1 MRNLYKIGRVV
12 INIMGIVGL
21 WFGISFCTEACSIPE
36 ISVEYAGIINV
47 MEEKSSPKNI
57 NKKLK
62 SNGLKIRSSDNEVF
76 MREENEINIHVRVN
90 HFQLDQDEDEK
101 DIEEKRELEKK
112 KSKEHNIGENET
124 EFNNFGDIEVAG
136 ETEENESEEE
146 EDNFDPENLR
156 IELYRIQYDNEG
168 AEKKKLIEERRLER
182 EEVTEDS
189 LQEEFSC
196 SIQNLMEGHYKVLI
210 RYEGEGQTEG
220 FLSAEEDEETA
231 ACMKDGYYESPI
243 CTVDMKK
250 PVITEVSCN
259 QNAIRRKGK
268 RQYFREAPKIII
280 KIQEENFNR
289 TNLSLEGEM
298 FYADGTIMREQ
309 WKEFE
314 KKIEEMHWES
324 YYKDGVRINEVSI
337 EADIEANYLLGF
349 RSTDGSGNVSNSNK
363 IEFTYDCTRPE
374 ITYTG
379 MDNINGD
386 LIFKLADT
394 GVDNP
399 IVLFRKYRFFRY
411 FSFGK
416 MIVSI
421 KVKDAISGV
430 EKIKYD
436 FVPYDKDDSG
446 KNNLSDLR
454 RTFLEKEKNRDS
466 EDIEKENLSEMVI
479 SVSPTQK
486 NFKGYLKVY
495 GQDYSG
501 NVGKVVETKGVISES
516 TQLHKKVSDISIK
529 IPKPFFTDEEKNIS
543 YYNKNISIY
552 ARFEDKQ
559 SGLYKTGLYAG
570 KDMGNSVMWDD
581 ETVAYQKE
589 QRLTLKQEDF
599 VQSAQGEP
607 LEIEGNLED
616 NAGHIDKKI
625 LDNKI
630 VIDSVRPEIKVTY
643 DNNDETMC
651 YKTSRKATIMVKEQ
665 NFDPSLVKWNIRG
678 SNEKYHIGE
687 WKLIKGV
694 HTCEVDFGE
703 EGKGYAVNIIVTDLA
718 GNKAEWK
725 DKTSFSIDKTAPKVS
740 VNLESMASGLK
751 GTAGATDLNE
761 EVQQGDFDNKIKE
774 MKYFNHKQIA
784 VFCIEDKN
792 FDESKVEYNIVAV
805 DRKRK
810 INIEGPD
817 QYIKKGDK
825 YYGRVALEREAKY
838 HIEVRCTDKA
848 GNESEMR
855 ETEDFIIDITAPK
868 LVVSGV
874 KHNEIYE
881 GDIVT
886 PKVLCKDENL
896 NKDTVKFHLYKA
908 NGNEITKK
916 EWEYGQT
923 DDIDSVQRQWD
934 NLENKRE
941 KDGIYQLFIEASDK
955 AGNKLK
961 DNFKIIFRVNRWGAK
976 FILDDAVKQ
985 NLDRHYLKE
994 APKIILREQCVK
1006 PTKSKVIILKDNE
1019 DRNKLD
1025 SEVIKQYVIADK
1037 ASSQYGWYEKLYNIE
1052 QKNFEKEGDYQ
1063 ISFQADDKE
1072 KKLRFIV
1079 DKTPPAV
1086 RIGNLEEEIY
1096 EKTEHEFTIS
1106 IMDNYAFDRLEL
1118 YIEESGGVGKTKKI
1132 DKRIIKPEDLDEN
1145 YTVSEKLNR
1154 SGKKQTIRY
1163 IAWDKAGNKI
1173 DSEENG
1179 DTRRCYVTENKSL
1192 NGYYKHNG
1200 SSEKNNKGKSINHGT
1215 NMIKTTGISLL
1226 GMSSVCAGG
1235 YMFIKRKENSIR
1247 GKELTEENTSE

>member
-1 MRNLYKIGRVV
+1 
-12 INIMGIVGL
+12 MGIVGL
-21 WFGISFCTEACSIPE
+21 WFGISFCTEASSIPE
-36 ISVEYAGIINV
+36 ISVEYKGIINV

-62 SNGLKIRSSDNEVF
+62 SNGLKITSPDNEVF

-90 HFQLDQDEDEK
+90 HFQLDQDENEK
-101 DIEEKRELEKK
+101 NIEEDRELERNESEENKT
-112 KSKEHNIGENET
+112 EENET
-124 EFNNFGDIEVAG
+124 EFNNTGDIEVTG
-136 ETEENESEEE
+136 EMEENASEEE
-146 EDNFDPENLR
+146 TDNFNPENLR

-168 AEKKKLIEERRLER
+168 AEKKKLIEERKLER
-182 EEVTEDS
+182 EKVTEDS
-189 LQEEFSC
+189 LQEEFLC

-210 RYEGEGQTEG
+210 RYEGEDQTED
-220 FLSAEEDEETA
+220 FLSAEESEETA
-231 ACMKDGYYESPI
+231 VCIRDGYYESPI
-243 CTVDMKK
+243 CTVDMET
-250 PVITEVSCN
+250 PVITEISYN
-259 QNAIRRKGK
+259 QNAVRKMGK
-268 RQYFREAPKIII
+268 RQYFREVPKIII
-280 KIQEENFNR
+280 KIQEENFNK
-289 TNLSLEGEM
+289 TNFSLEGEM
-298 FYADGTIMREQ
+298 FYADGTIMRER
-309 WKEFE
+309 WKKFE

-324 YYKDGVRINEVSI
+324 YYKDGVRINEASI

-349 RSTDGSGNVSNSNK
+349 QSTDGSGNVSNSNR

-379 MDNINGD
+379 MDNTNGD
-386 LIFKLADT
+386 LLFKVADT
-394 GVDNP
+394 GVSNSS
-399 IVLFRKYRFFRY
+399 VLFRKYQFFRY
-411 FSFGK
+411 FSFER

-421 KVKDAISGV
+421 RVKDAISGV

-436 FVPYDKDDSG
+436 FVPYDKDSSG
-446 KNNLSDLR
+446 GNVISDLR

-466 EDIEKENLSEMVI
+466 QDVNRENLSEMVI

-501 NVGKVVETKGVISES
+501 NIGKIVESKGAISES
-516 TQLHKKVSDISIK
+516 TQLHEKVSDISIK
-529 IPKPFFTDEEKNIS
+529 IPKPFFTDKEKNIS

-581 ETVAYQKE
+581 ETIAYQKE

-599 VQSAQGEP
+599 VQSTKGEP

-643 DNNDETMC
+643 DNSNETRC
-651 YKTSRKATIMVKEQ
+651 YRTSRKATVAVKEQ
-665 NFDPSLVKWNIRG
+665 NFDPSLVKWDIQG
-678 SNEKYHIGE
+678 INEKYHIGE
-687 WKLIKGV
+687 WKNVKGV
-694 HTCEVDFGE
+694 HTCEVDFEE
-703 EGKGYAVNIIVTDLA
+703 EGKGYAVNIVVTDLA
-718 GNKAEWK
+718 GNQSEWK
-725 DKTSFSIDKTAPKVS
+725 DKTSFSIDKTAPKIS
-740 VNLESMASGLK
+740 VNLESMEPDSK
-751 GTAGATDLNE
+751 GTVNALDLNKE
-761 EVQQGDFDNKIKE
+761 TQQGDLDNKITE
-774 MKYFNHKQIA
+774 AKYFNHKQIA

-792 FDESKVEYNIVAV
+792 FDESKVEYSIVASDGKKEV
-805 DRKRK
+805 
-810 INIEGPD
+810 NIEGPG
-817 QYIKKGDK
+817 QYIKKGDR
-825 YYGRVALEREAKY
+825 YYGRVTLEREAKY
-838 HIEVRCTDKA
+838 HIEVKCTDKA

-855 ETEDFIIDITAPK
+855 EAEEFIIDTTVPK

-881 GDIVT
+881 GDTVA

-916 EWEYGQT
+916 EWRYEQT

-934 NLENKRE
+934 NLKNKRE

-961 DNFKIIFRVNRWGAK
+961 DNSKIIFRVNRWGAK
-976 FILDDAVKQ
+976 FILDEAVKQ

-1006 PTKSKVIILKDNE
+1006 PTKSRVIILKDNE

-1037 ASSQYGWYEKLYNIE
+1037 ASSKYGWYEKLYNIE

-1086 RIGNLEEEIY
+1086 RIGNLEDEIY

-1106 IMDNYAFDRLEL
+1106 VMDNYAFDRLEL
-1118 YIEESGGVGKTKKI
+1118 YIEESGGVGKPKKV

-1145 YTVSEKLNR
+1145 YTVREKLIR
-1154 SGKKQTIRY
+1154 SGKKQIIRY

-1173 DSEENG
+1173 DSEECG

-1192 NGYYKHNG
+1192 RGYYKHNG
-1200 SSEKNNKGKSINHGT
+1200 TSEKDNKGKNIDQETGMT
-1215 NMIKTTGISLL
+1215 KTAGIGLL
-1226 GMSSVCAGG
+1226 GMGFVCAGG
-1235 YMFIKRKENSIR
+1235 YMFIKRKEN
-1247 GKELTEENTSE
+1247 GMKEKELTEEDMRE